1 LVSKKKQQNLY
12 ASAAK
17 RMAAYE
23 QSQLQ
28 VSKDNGKKARDNRLA
43 IIASVIVLVLV
54 SAGQAAYFAAGP
66 GKDRIAASAEA
77 GASAS
82 PASTLVP
89 DAGLAES
96 RTWTGEIGLNGK
108 PLQISLDGATAP
120 QAVANFVSLA
130 KSGFYN
136 DLKCHRLTTEGI
148 FVLQCGDPNGDGSGG
163 PGYSWGPV
171 ENAPSDNVYP
181 AGTLAMARQ
190 SNNGES
196 MGSQFFIVYK
206 ESVIPSDSVGGYT
219 VFGQVADGLDVVKAI
234 AEKGV
239 NGGGY
244 DGIPLASAKITGIS
258 VK

>member
-1 LVSKKKQQNLY
+1 MASKKKQQNIY
-12 ASAAK
+12 TSAAK

-23 QSQLQ
+23 ASQQQ
-28 VSKDNGKKARDNRLA
+28 VAKDGGLKKRDNRLA
-43 IIASVIVLVLV
+43 IIASVVALVLF
-54 SAGQAAYFAAGP
+54 SAGQVAYFGIGP
-66 GKDRIAASAEA
+66 GKERAAS
-77 GASAS
+77 SAS
-82 PASTLVP
+82 VSPSPSSTLVP
-89 DAGLAES
+89 SAALAES
-96 RTWTGEIGLNGK
+96 RTWTGEIGVNGS
-108 PLQISLDGATAP
+108 PLQISLDGAAAP

-171 ENAPSDNVYP
+171 ENAPADNVYP
-181 AGTLAMARQ
+181 RGTLAMARQ

-196 MGSQFFIVYK
+196 MGSQFFIVY
-206 ESVIPSDSVGGYT
+206 EDSVIPSDSAGGYS
-219 VFGQVADGLDVVKAI
+219 VFGQISDGLATVDAI
-234 AEKGV
+234 AKQGV

-244 DGIPLASAKITGIS
+244 DGIPVASTKITSIS